1 MLTLLRTFLFIVVG
15 WYLIKWVVRWLTGG
29 SGGGGSGKKAK
40 KEDRYEA
47 LTDQKIDDADY
58 EDL

>member
-1 MLTLLRTFLFIVVG
+1 MITMLRTILLIVVG
-15 WYLIKWVVRWLTGG
+15 WYLVKWLVRWISSG
-29 SGGGGSGKKAK
+29 SGGSDGGRASE
-40 KEDRYEA
+40 KEDYED

>member
-1 MLTLLRTFLFIVVG
+1 MLALLRTFLFIVVG
-15 WYLIKWVVRWLTGG
+15 WYLIKWLVRWI
-29 SGGGGSGKKAK
+29 SGGTGEAGPDKRKKK
-40 KEDRYEA
+40 DENYKS

>member
-1 MLTLLRTFLFIVVG
+1 MLGLLRTFFFIVAG
-15 WYLIKWVVRWLTGG
+15 WYLIKWLVRWI
-29 SGGGGSGKKAK
+29 SGGAGGAGPDKSTK
-40 KEDRYEA
+40 KEDSYDS

>member
-15 WYLIKWVVRWLTGG
+15 WYLIKWLVRWITGG
-29 SGGGGSGKKAK
+29 TGGGRSDKKAIK
-40 KEDRYEA
+40 KDRYET

>member
-1 MLTLLRTFLFIVVG
+1 MLAFLRIFLFIVVG
-15 WYLIKWVVRWLTGG
+15 WYLIKWLSRWVSAGAAGEGKDGG
-29 SGGGGSGKKAK
+29 PDKDTSYK
-40 KEDRYEA
+40 A